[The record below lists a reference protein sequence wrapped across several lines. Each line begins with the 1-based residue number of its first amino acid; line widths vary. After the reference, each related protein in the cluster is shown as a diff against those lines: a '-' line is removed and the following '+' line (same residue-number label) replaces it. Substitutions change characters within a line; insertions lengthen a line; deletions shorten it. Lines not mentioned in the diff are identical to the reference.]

1 MRKERYQ
8 LDKEKIREK
17 LREVSLGEL
26 ITGTGSPCFEADFK
40 KKPTLADIG
49 VLADVKTGT
58 WHHYLYHDV
67 KADRAVCER
76 VAAVLGCEVHEVLS
90 DRDELIYLRAAAVR
104 LADWRRESVT
114 RM

>member
-8 LDKEKIREK
+8 LEREKIREK
-17 LREVSLGEL
+17 LRAVSLGEL
-26 ITGTGSPCFEADFK
+26 ITRTGQTCFEDDFN

-49 VLADVKTGT
+49 VLAGVKAGT
-58 WHHYLYHDV
+58 WHHYLYHGV
-67 KADRAVCER
+67 KADIALCER
-76 VAAVLGCEVHEVLS
+76 VAAVLGCENHEVLTE
-90 DRDELIYLRAAAVR
+90 RDELSYLRAAAVR